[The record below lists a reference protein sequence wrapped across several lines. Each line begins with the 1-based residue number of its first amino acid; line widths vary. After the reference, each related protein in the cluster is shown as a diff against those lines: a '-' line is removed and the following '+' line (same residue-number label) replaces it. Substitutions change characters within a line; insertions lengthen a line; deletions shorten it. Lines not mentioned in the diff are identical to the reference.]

1 MSWRRAI
8 GGWTCNANWSYFKD
22 GTFEVC
28 VPYFHKEILRID
40 KTILRPDFS
49 EIRLFGT
56 FSPNKILPTDITN
69 GSSCWETQRRYASNG
84 GTDGTP

>member
-1 MSWRRAI
+1 MSLRRVI
-8 GGWTCNANWSYFKD
+8 GGWQCNANWAFMAD
-22 GTFEVC
+22 RTFEISI
-28 VPYFHKEILRID
+28 PYFHKEILRID
-40 KTILRPDFS
+40 KVILRPEFS

-56 FSPNKILPTDITN
+56 FAPNKISDTDITN